1 MSQYQKRLGER
12 IKVIKAMEYI
22 ARQINDEEVFIHWLV
37 CGVPDWEVP
46 YGDLTTDPLDGVIEW
61 WYDDDDNYAELMRV
75 FLDCMAAAK
84 KSGGLYS
91 DGVTS
96 K

>member
-1 MSQYQKRLGER
+1 MYQNGKRLGER

-22 ARQINDEEVFIHWLV
+22 ARQINDEEVFIHWLA

-46 YGDLTTDPLDGVIEW
+46 YGDLTTDPLYDLEW
-61 WYDDDDNYAELMRV
+61 ICNDDERYADLMRV

>member
-1 MSQYQKRLGER
+1 MYQNGKCLGER
-12 IKVIKAMEYI
+12 IKVVKAMEYI
-22 ARQINDEEVFIHWLV
+22 ARQINDEEVFIHWLA

-46 YGDLTTDPLDGVIEW
+46 YGDLTTDPLYDLEW
-61 WYDDDDNYAELMRV
+61 MCKDDERYSDLMRV

>member
-1 MSQYQKRLGER
+1 MYQNGKRLGER
-12 IKVIKAMEYI
+12 IKVIKAMELI
-22 ARQINDEEVFIHWLV
+22 ARQINDEEVFINWLT
-37 CGVPDWEVP
+37 CGVPDGDIP
-46 YGDLTTDPLDGVIEW
+46 YGDITTDPLDGVLDW
-61 WYDDDDNYAELMRV
+61 WYDDDNYADLMRV

-84 KSGGLYS
+84 KPGGLLS